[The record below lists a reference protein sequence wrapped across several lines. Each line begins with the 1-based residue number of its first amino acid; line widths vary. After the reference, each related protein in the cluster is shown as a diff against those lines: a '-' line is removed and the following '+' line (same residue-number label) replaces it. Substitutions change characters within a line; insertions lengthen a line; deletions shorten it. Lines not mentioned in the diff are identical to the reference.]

1 MFKLPSYWRKLIC
14 GKQFFLQTVCFS
26 LQILALG
33 NQVGRTFVWDL
44 DVSDPTQSRCTTL
57 THPRCVAAI
66 RQTSLSRDGSVLL
79 CVCDDGTIWR
89 WDKVAWS
96 YCIKLVVYLK
106 IFVDGVT
113 GVKCWAMKVKYVLT
127 LMFISLNTCNS
138 QLHSNLTQF

>member
-1 MFKLPSYWRKLIC
+1 MLFKLSHYVEEMILWKTD
-14 GKQFFLQTVCFS
+14 FLQTVCFS

-89 WDKVAWS
+89 WDKV
-96 YCIKLVVYLK
+96 V
-106 IFVDGVT
+106 
-113 GVKCWAMKVKYVLT
+113 
-127 LMFISLNTCNS
+127 
-138 QLHSNLTQF
+138 

>member
-1 MFKLPSYWRKLIC
+1 MHHGFFCLPLTPPTLLIESTQSIRFPLFAFLYKMNC
-14 GKQFFLQTVCFS
+14 CKELIWCLNSLIILKKMNLWKTVFLQTVCFS

-89 WDKVAWS
+89 WDKV
-96 YCIKLVVYLK
+96 V
-106 IFVDGVT
+106 
-113 GVKCWAMKVKYVLT
+113 
-127 LMFISLNTCNS
+127 
-138 QLHSNLTQF
+138 

>member
-1 MFKLPSYWRKLIC
+1 MHHGFFCLPLTPSQPLIESTQSIRFILFAFLYRTNCCKELIC
-14 GKQFFLQTVCFS
+14 CLNSHHIEENEFVENNFFTNSLCFS

-57 THPRCVAAI
+57 THPRCAAAI

-89 WDKVAWS
+89 WDKV
-96 YCIKLVVYLK
+96 V
-106 IFVDGVT
+106 
-113 GVKCWAMKVKYVLT
+113 
-127 LMFISLNTCNS
+127 
-138 QLHSNLTQF
+138 